1 VKLYGLPKKSTLAVV
16 SALREYQANHSP
28 TGTYGFLSTERIR
41 ADAGS
46 QFTSNTFTKY
56 CVQHG
61 IKLRLTTPKKQ
72 YQNHLMERTWQ
83 TVTSTAR
90 SLLIHARLPDT
101 FWYHA
106 LAYST
111 YIFKVLP
118 VRGLRG
124 EDTDVPPTPHELFF
138 GTKPH
143 IGHLQTFGCP
153 VVICKWTAS
162 DKSNDKQTERGLRG
176 YLHVKAYIEPLAD
189 NLHIMDR
196 SGAIR
201 CSERIWKPNP
211 KYINIARAVAWS
223 NVCEDTHLVNACA
236 MEAHTTRLPS
246 STDAQSWEPAPK
258 SILDITKLPEGLVR
272 KEWLNSVKKRV
283 KDPS

>member
-1 VKLYGLPKKSTLAVV
+1 MTGETGSLMCGIATIRSRNKEAHSGATWAGEYLFLDIQHPVVKAGLTVSTSYAFYLLIVDAYSRNVKPNGLPKKSTLAMV

-46 QFTSNTFTKY
+46 QFTSNTFAKY

-72 YQNHLMERTWQ
+72 YQNHLVEHTWQ
-83 TVTSTAR
+83 TVTSTSR

-118 VRGLRG
+118 VRGLCG

-143 IGHLQTFGCP
+143 ISHLQTFGCP

-162 DKSNDKQTERGLRG
+162 DKSNDKQTERGLQG

-196 SGAIR
+196 SGAI
-201 CSERIWKPNP
+201 
-211 KYINIARAVAWS
+211 
-223 NVCEDTHLVNACA
+223 
-236 MEAHTTRLPS
+236 
-246 STDAQSWEPAPK
+246 
-258 SILDITKLPEGLVR
+258 
-272 KEWLNSVKKRV
+272 
-283 KDPS
+283 